1 MRNQR
6 YDVPPLDPLLAFE
19 AAARNLSFTKAAVE
33 LNLTQSAVSRQIQQL
48 EEHLGLKLFQR
59 RARALL
65 LTENGQLFYRA
76 AQDALQKLH
85 DSARRLRGTT
95 AANTVVVATTPGFAS
110 LWLIPHLAGF
120 TRNHPHLDVRI
131 SATNEMIDDLER
143 AGVDL
148 AVRYVPEGSTAS
160 GRLLFG
166 ETVFPVCSPELASNR
181 ENPLVTP
188 DDLHHHV
195 LLYLE
200 HPRAAW
206 LDWELWFHALGL
218 ETSSRRASCI
228 SRITTSSFKPRSTA
242 MAWPSVAIRFCAG
255 CCASASS
262 SHRSRRRSRRRAPTT
277 WWNHRPRSR
286 NRKCESSP
294 TGSSRRLTPRRS
306 LRRRARR
313 REARYCCVRY
323 SMRSSLPF
331 SNVNSASN

>member
-33 LNLTQSAVSRQIQQL
+33 LSLTQSAVSRQIQQL

-148 AVRYVPEGSTAS
+148 AVRYVPEGTAS

-188 DDLHHHV
+188 DDLHQHV

-218 ETSSRRASCI
+218 RDFEPAGKLHFTHYDQLIQAALDGHGVALGRHPLLRRLLRERKLVAPFKKKVASSRAYYVVESPAA
-228 SRITTSSFKPRSTA
+228 KPKPQVREFADWLVEETHAETLAAPAGETA
-242 MAWPSVAIRFCAG
+242 
-255 CCASASS
+255 
-262 SHRSRRRSRRRAPTT
+262 
-277 WWNHRPRSR
+277 
-286 NRKCESSP
+286 
-294 TGSSRRLTPRRS
+294 
-306 LRRRARR
+306 
-313 REARYCCVRY
+313 
-323 SMRSSLPF
+323 
-331 SNVNSASN
+331 

>member
-6 YDVPPLDPLLAFE
+6 YNVPPLDPLLAFE

-33 LNLTQSAVSRQIQQL
+33 LSLTQSAVSRQIQQL
-48 EEHLGLKLFQR
+48 EDHLGLKLFQR

-76 AQDALQKLH
+76 TQDALQKLH

-181 ENPLVTP
+181 DNPLVTP

-200 HPRAAW
+200 SQRAAW

-218 ETSSRRASCI
+218 RDFEPAGKLHFTHYDQLIQAALDGHGVALGRHPLLRRLLRERKLVAPFKKKVASSRAYYVVESPAA
-228 SRITTSSFKPRSTA
+228 KPKPQVREFADWLVEETHA
-242 MAWPSVAIRFCAG
+242 ETLD
-255 CCASASS
+255 
-262 SHRSRRRSRRRAPTT
+262 APGG
-277 WWNHRPRSR
+277 
-286 NRKCESSP
+286 EI
-294 TGSSRRLTPRRS
+294 
-306 LRRRARR
+306 A
-313 REARYCCVRY
+313 
-323 SMRSSLPF
+323 
-331 SNVNSASN
+331 

>member
-19 AAARNLSFTKAAVE
+19 AAARNLSFTKAAAE
-33 LNLTQSAVSRQIQQL
+33 LHLTQSAVSRQIQQL
-48 EEHLGLKLFQR
+48 EEHLGIKLFER

-76 AQDALQKLH
+76 VQDALEKLH
-85 DSARRLRGTT
+85 DSARRLRST
-95 AANTVVVATTPGFAS
+95 ATLNTVVVATTPGFAS

-120 TRNHPHLDVRI
+120 TRDHPHVDVRI

-148 AVRYVPEGSTAS
+148 AVRYVPEDSVTG

-166 ETVFPVCSPELASNR
+166 ETVFPVCSPALASNPA
-181 ENPLVTP
+181 NPLVTP

-200 HPRAAW
+200 SPRAAW

-218 ETSSRRASCI
+218 RDFEPAGKLHFSHYDQLIQATLDGHGVALGRHPLLRRLLRERKLVAPFKNKVASSRAYYVVES
-228 SRITTSSFKPRSTA
+228 TTAKVKRQVREFADWLVEETHA
-242 MAWPSVAIRFCAG
+242 ETLD
-255 CCASASS
+255 
-262 SHRSRRRSRRRAPTT
+262 APTGET
-277 WWNHRPRSR
+277 
-286 NRKCESSP
+286 
-294 TGSSRRLTPRRS
+294 
-306 LRRRARR
+306 A
-313 REARYCCVRY
+313 
-323 SMRSSLPF
+323 
-331 SNVNSASN
+331 